1 MAVPKKRTSRSVRD
15 MRRSHHAVTFA
26 AAVEACPSC
35 GEPKLRHR
43 LCDHC
48 GSYRGRVIVAPEEK
62 AAAAP
67 APSDD

>member
-1 MAVPKKRTSRSVRD
+1 MAVPKKRSSRSVRD

-43 LCDHC
+43 LCDNC
-48 GSYRGRVIVAPEEK
+48 GSYRGRVIVAPAEK
-62 AAAAP
+62 AAAP